1 MNQQTLIYHMLRDV
15 KRISPFCERFL
26 GTGSVALF
34 EKGKFGII
42 F

>member
-26 GTGSVALF
+26 VHVHWFSGF
-34 EKGKFGII
+34 I
-42 F
+42 

>member
-26 GTGSVALF
+26 VHVVQWLYLKRVSS
-34 EKGKFGII
+34 E
-42 F
+42 